1 MMIASVLC
9 LTLLIGCK
17 NKFPKFKICTTLED
31 KTFYCVDNRLP
42 DEKNG
47 KVYKYTPGF
56 IVMPP
61 EDFKTIYNY
70 MIDREKYIMSL
81 ENRSCN

>member
-1 MMIASVLC
+1 MLC
-9 LTLLIGCK
+9 LLLLLSCK
-17 NKFPKFKICTTLED
+17 TKLPKFKICTALED

-42 DEKNG
+42 DEKDG
-47 KVYKYTPGF
+47 KVYPYTPGF

-61 EDFKTIYNY
+61 DDFKTIYTH
-70 MIDREKYIMSL
+70 MIDREKYILTL